1 MNRRIGRAIPLLFA
15 LALVTSVPLPALA
28 MQPPPDLAASNQGE
42 RGQQPT
48 PMDEVR
54 HALIR
59 LPLAALLGTALAV
72 RPKRRG
78 TPPRQPAV
86 IQTQIILA
94 IVGAVVMLV
103 VGTNLARTF
112 GVVGAAGLVRYRAK
126 VEDPKD
132 AGVMLSTL
140 AVGLASGVG
149 QYVMAVFSAV
159 FILIALWVIESFE
172 PEGKKLF
179 TLAIKMGKDTDGRR
193 KDFEGILRRHQV
205 EYELATSS
213 DDEVHY
219 DAHVPLETDRDRIT
233 TAILK
238 LDPDGHASV
247 EWAEKKSKSK

>member
-1 MNRRIGRAIPLLFA
+1 MRRYAGRLLPLLFA
-15 LALVTSVPLPALA
+15 FAMLTAPLPVAA
-28 MQPPPDLAASNQGE
+28 MTQDFPISDQGAKAQ
-42 RGQQPT
+42 RVDV
-48 PMDEVR
+48 MDEIR

-59 LPLAALLGTALAV
+59 LPLAALLGTVLAV

-78 TPPRQPAV
+78 TPARQPAV

-103 VGTNLARTF
+103 VGSNLARAF

-149 QYVMAVFSAV
+149 QYVMALFSAI
-159 FILIALWVIESFE
+159 FILLALWIIESFE

-179 TLAIKMGKDTDGRR
+179 TLSIKMGDDTDARR
-193 KDFEGILRRHQV
+193 KEFSAILRRHQV
-205 EYELATSS
+205 DFELQTSS
-213 DDEVHY
+213 DDQVSYE
-219 DAHVPLETDRDRIT
+219 AHVPLEVQRDRIT
-233 TAILK
+233 TEILK
-238 LDPDGHASV
+238 LDPKGHAAV
-247 EWAEKKSKSK
+247 EWAEKKSKTK